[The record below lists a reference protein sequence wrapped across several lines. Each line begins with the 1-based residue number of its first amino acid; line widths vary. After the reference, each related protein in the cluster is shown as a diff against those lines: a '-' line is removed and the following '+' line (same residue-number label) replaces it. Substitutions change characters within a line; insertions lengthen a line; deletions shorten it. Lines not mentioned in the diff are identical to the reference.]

1 MITENTIEL
10 QRRSL
15 SSEAGTSASVRRS
28 VERARLRRLIGDLFL
43 VTPLFL
49 FLLVVFAAPI
59 ALFMYRAI
67 DNGLLYRSFPNTHGA
82 LSAWESPAPVPEAA
96 YQALAADLAAI
107 ADPAALAII
116 ARNLNNFEEGYRSL
130 LMKTANK
137 LPSEPPQS
145 WRDTFIAI
153 DKRWLEDSRWA
164 ILKQDTGRLT
174 SSFLLAALDL
184 TRDDKGDITRVVPE
198 RRLYLPLLLRTFEIS
213 LSVAVICLL
222 IGYPTA
228 YVLTKLPSRLAG
240 LLMICVLLPFWTS
253 LLVRTTAWII
263 LLQGN
268 GPINSTLQLMGVIQQ
283 PLELIFNRFGTL
295 VAMSHVLLP
304 YMILPLYS
312 VMKSIPESHMR
323 AALSLGAN
331 QRTAFLRIYL
341 PQTAPGIG
349 AGLLLVFVLALGYYI
364 TPALVGGPR
373 DQMLSYMITYHV
385 NEVVNWGMAAALAL
399 LLLVATAILLLVF
412 GRLVKLRQVI
422 G

>member
-1 MITENTIEL
+1 MGGP
-10 QRRSL
+10 SL
-15 SSEAGTSASVRRS
+15 PAGATAAASVKRS
-28 VERARLRRLIGDLFL
+28 VERARLRRLVRDLLL
-43 VTPLFL
+43 VSPLFL

-59 ALFMYRAI
+59 ALFMYRAV
-67 DNGLLYRSFPNTHGA
+67 DNSLLHRSFPNTNAA
-82 LSAWESPAPVPEAA
+82 LAGWESPDPIPEAA
-96 YQALAADLAAI
+96 FEALAADLKAV

-130 LMKTANK
+130 LMKTANN
-137 LPSEPPQS
+137 LPPEAPAS
-145 WRDTFIAI
+145 WRDAFATI
-153 DKRWLEDSRWA
+153 DKRWLDESRWA
-164 ILKQDTGRLT
+164 ILKQNTGPWT
-174 SSFLLAALDL
+174 SNFLLAAVDL
-184 TRDDKGDITRVVPE
+184 KREASGEIVRVVPE
-198 RRLYLPLLLRTFEIS
+198 RRLYVPLLLRTFEIS
-213 LSVAVICLL
+213 LTVAVICLL

-228 YVLTKLPSRLAG
+228 YVLTKLPSRPAG

-268 GPINSTLQLMGVIQQ
+268 GPINSTLQLAGVIQQ

-304 YMILPLYS
+304 YMILPLYA
-312 VMKSIPESHMR
+312 VMKSIPETHMR
-323 AALSLGAN
+323 AALSLGAD

-349 AGLLLVFVLALGYYI
+349 AGLLLVFILALGYYI

-399 LLLVATAILLLVF
+399 LLLAATAVLLLVL

>member
-1 MITENTIEL
+1 MD
-10 QRRSL
+10 R
-15 SSEAGTSASVRRS
+15 VRR
-28 VERARLRRLIGDLFL
+28 RRLVGDLFL

-49 FLLVVFAAPI
+49 FLIVVFAAPI
-59 ALFMYRAI
+59 AFFMYRAV
-67 DNGLLYRSFPNTHGA
+67 DNNLLYRSFPNTHAA
-82 LSAWESPAPVPEAA
+82 LADWESPAPVPEAA
-96 YQALAADLAAI
+96 YQALAADIKAI
-107 ADPAALAII
+107 ADPAEVAVV

-130 LMKTANK
+130 LMKSANK
-137 LPSEPPQS
+137 MPEQSPLS
-145 WRDTFIAI
+145 WRDTFAAI
-153 DKRWLEDSRWA
+153 DKRWLDVSRWS
-164 ILKQDTGRLT
+164 ILKQNTGPLT
-174 SSFLLAALDL
+174 SSFLLAAIDL
-184 TRDDKGDITRVVPE
+184 KREGNGEIVQSPPE
-198 RRLYLPLLLRTFEIS
+198 RRLYVPLLIRTFEIS
-213 LSVAVICLL
+213 LTVAVICLL
-222 IGYPTA
+222 VGYPTA
-228 YVLTKLPSRLAG
+228 YVLTKLPARLAG

-268 GPINSTLQLMGVIQQ
+268 GPINSTLQLMGIIQQ

-304 YMILPLYS
+304 YMILPLYA
-312 VMKSIPESHMR
+312 VMKSIPETHMR

-331 QRTAFLRIYL
+331 QRIAFLRIYL

-349 AGLLLVFVLALGYYI
+349 AGMLLVFVLALGYYI

-399 LLLVATAILLLVF
+399 LLLVATLILLLVF
-412 GRLVKLRQVI
+412 GRLVKLRQFV